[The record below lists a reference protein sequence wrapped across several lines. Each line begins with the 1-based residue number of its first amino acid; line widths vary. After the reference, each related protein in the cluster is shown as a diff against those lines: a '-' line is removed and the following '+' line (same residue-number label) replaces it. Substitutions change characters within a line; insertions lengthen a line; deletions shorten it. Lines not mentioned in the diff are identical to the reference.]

1 VLLPARSHW
10 PCYLTEVAGTACFVV
25 GSGLATLLAEHP
37 ASPVAQ
43 ALHGLPTTRRAVI
56 AALVVLVVC
65 AITYNPWGRRSGALL
80 NPAMTLGFWQLGR
93 IGAADALAY
102 AAAQVAGATVGALL
116 LHAAMGRWLMHPAV
130 HQFLTQPR
138 PGPGGTGLA
147 WAAEFVIT
155 GGFMLLLLQALHSPR
170 LRKAT
175 GVLAAL
181 LLAVYIVL
189 ESPLSGMSLNPARS
203 LGTALAAGEFR
214 GLWVY
219 WTAPPLAAWLAVL
232 AWKRSRGQPLAQA
245 MRRGPGPALPGDAT
259 PPTYPALR
267 PVSQA
272 RTDPAGSNCSFRPI
286 AHLLLRAA
294 ATWPLPGLGVLVLP
308 AGPTPHLAGYPLHT
322 TLGVEVA
329 PPGAARYAATAT
341 VEEITR
347 DDAPDGPTR
356 ALLLDI
362 TEAELLPPGTEIW
375 LTAPAAPQGRALTK

>member
-1 VLLPARSHW
+1 MLLTARSPW
-10 PCYLTEVAGTACFVV
+10 PCYLTEATGTACFVV

-37 ASPVAQ
+37 ASPVAR
-43 ALHGLPTTRRAVI
+43 ALHGLPTARRAVV
-56 AALVVLVVC
+56 AVLVVLLVC
-65 AITYNPWGRRSGALL
+65 AITYNPWGRRSGALF

-102 AAAQVAGATVGALL
+102 AIAQVAGATAGALL
-116 LHAAMGRWLMHPAV
+116 LHAAMGQWLTHPAV

-155 GGFMLLLLQALHSPR
+155 GGFMLLLLRALHSLR

-203 LGTALAAGEFR
+203 LGTALAAGECR

-219 WTAPPLAAWLAVL
+219 WTAPPLATWLAVL

-245 MRRGPGPALPGDAT
+245 MRRGPGPILPGDAT
-259 PPTYPALR
+259 PPMYPALR
-267 PVSQA
+267 
-272 RTDPAGSNCSFRPI
+272 F
-286 AHLLLRAA
+286 
-294 ATWPLPGLGVLVLP
+294 
-308 AGPTPHLAGYPLHT
+308 
-322 TLGVEVA
+322 
-329 PPGAARYAATAT
+329 
-341 VEEITR
+341 IT
-347 DDAPDGPTR
+347 
-356 ALLLDI
+356 
-362 TEAELLPPGTEIW
+362 
-375 LTAPAAPQGRALTK
+375 